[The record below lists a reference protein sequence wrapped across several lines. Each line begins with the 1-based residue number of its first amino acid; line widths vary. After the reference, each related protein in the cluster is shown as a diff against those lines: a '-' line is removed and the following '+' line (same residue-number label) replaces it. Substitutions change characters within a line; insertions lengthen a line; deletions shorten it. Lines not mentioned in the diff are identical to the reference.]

1 MKPKQQPIHVPL
13 DEQRRSQL
21 RAQLH
26 REIEKLNVHL
36 QQAKNADHDLDFDMI
51 QSCKELIACREQMLK
66 AISVGAP
73 R

>member
-1 MKPKQQPIHVPL
+1 MKPKQQPMHVPL
-13 DEQRRSQL
+13 NEARRQQL

-26 REIEKLNVHL
+26 REIEKLQLHL
-36 QQAKNADHDLDFDMI
+36 NHAKAADHDVDFDMI

-66 AISVGAP
+66 AISVSAP